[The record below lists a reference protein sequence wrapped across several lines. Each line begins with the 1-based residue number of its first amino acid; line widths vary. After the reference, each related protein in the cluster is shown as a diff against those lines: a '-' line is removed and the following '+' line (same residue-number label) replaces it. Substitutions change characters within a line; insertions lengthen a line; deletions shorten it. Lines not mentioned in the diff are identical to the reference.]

1 MGRQML
7 ISAIMRAISI
17 SEHAGVV
24 GFFVDVK
31 NNQKTGLIRR
41 GGQKNEGSQD
51 IFCVS
56 QFS

>member
-1 MGRQML
+1 ML